1 MMDTQDKMTIK
12 KNGVNINLNARKGRN
27 GSTVLYL
34 NNLTLIPEVLSHQE
48 SNINLTAEDKDK
60 DEKYNK

>member
-1 MMDTQDKMTIK
+1 MDTQDKMTIK
-12 KNGVNINLNARKGRN
+12 KNGVSINLNAIKGRN

>member
-1 MMDTQDKMTIK
+1 MTI
-12 KNGVNINLNARKGRN
+12 INLNARKGRN

>member
-1 MMDTQDKMTIK
+1 MDTQDKMTIK
-12 KNGVNINLNARKGRN
+12 KNGVSINLNARKGRN